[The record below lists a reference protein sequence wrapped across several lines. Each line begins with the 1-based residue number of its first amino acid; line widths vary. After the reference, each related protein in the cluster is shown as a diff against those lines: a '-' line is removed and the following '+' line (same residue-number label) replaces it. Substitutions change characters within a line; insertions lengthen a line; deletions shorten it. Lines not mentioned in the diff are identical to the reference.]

1 MIWFLVDQLPDESAA
16 LQLLELFDKLL
27 KKYANLLGTE
37 DAYEDLRLFFLDLL
51 AQLKG
56 KGIRNDND
64 GYIVSYISKSVKHQY
79 IAMSKAQDIRKEDLF
94 SDISEEQIASSE
106 NSDNIAKPG
115 YQCNPSDTETVC
127 QQQNFCLC
135 DLYAGQIQ
143 NRRCVLVFLKNLDQI
158 ILAQMN
164 SIGNILQSNVLG
176 IIVLDKLFGFF
187 YVLFFFLN
195 LVILEGILHN

>member
-1 MIWFLVDQLPDESAA
+1 M
-16 LQLLELFDKLL
+16 QLLELFDKLL

-94 SDISEEQIASSE
+94 SDISEEQMYFIEQIASSD
-106 NSDNIAKPG
+106 NSDDISTFFPTKKQPVSRLLSLDSDIIHLRHAESSP
-115 YQCNPSDTETVC
+115 NPT
-127 QQQNFCLC
+127 
-135 DLYAGQIQ
+135 
-143 NRRCVLVFLKNLDQI
+143 
-158 ILAQMN
+158 AQ
-164 SIGNILQSNVLG
+164 SPSG
-176 IIVLDKLFGFF
+176 
-187 YVLFFFLN
+187 
-195 LVILEGILHN
+195 

>member
-51 AQLKG
+51 AQLKE

-94 SDISEEQIASSE
+94 SDISEEQMYFIE
-106 NSDNIAKPG
+106 
-115 YQCNPSDTETVC
+115 
-127 QQQNFCLC
+127 QQSTS
-135 DLYAGQIQ
+135 
-143 NRRCVLVFLKNLDQI
+143 R
-158 ILAQMN
+158 
-164 SIGNILQSNVLG
+164 
-176 IIVLDKLFGFF
+176 
-187 YVLFFFLN
+187 
-195 LVILEGILHN
+195 

>member
-94 SDISEEQIASSE
+94 SDISEEHMYFIEQIASSD
-106 NSDNIAKPG
+106 NSDDISTFFPTNNKLSEREQVILRQFFAYG
-115 YQCNPSDTETVC
+115 Y
-127 QQQNFCLC
+127 
-135 DLYAGQIQ
+135 
-143 NRRCVLVFLKNLDQI
+143 
-158 ILAQMN
+158 
-164 SIGNILQSNVLG
+164 SIGEIAQQLG
-176 IIVLDKLFGFF
+176 ISRQAVNQAKNRALGKIRKAYLGK
-187 YVLFFFLN
+187 
-195 LVILEGILHN
+195 

>member
-94 SDISEEQIASSE
+94 SDISEEQMYFIEQIASSD
-106 NSDNIAKPG
+106 NSDDISTFFPTNNELSEREQVILRQFFAYG
-115 YQCNPSDTETVC
+115 Y
-127 QQQNFCLC
+127 
-135 DLYAGQIQ
+135 
-143 NRRCVLVFLKNLDQI
+143 
-158 ILAQMN
+158 
-164 SIGNILQSNVLG
+164 SIGEIAQQLG
-176 IIVLDKLFGFF
+176 ISRQAVNQAKNRALGKIRKAYLGKKQSEKAPTYLFAFMDWRK
-187 YVLFFFLN
+187 YSCKRIN
-195 LVILEGILHN
+195 N